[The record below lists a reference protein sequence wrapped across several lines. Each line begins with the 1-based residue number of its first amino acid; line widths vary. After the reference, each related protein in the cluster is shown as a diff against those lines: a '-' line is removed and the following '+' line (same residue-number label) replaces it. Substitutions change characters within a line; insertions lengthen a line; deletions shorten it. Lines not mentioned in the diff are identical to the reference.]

1 MRSHLCQPL
10 CPLGPAI
17 SAAPSKQEGF
27 LFGNTRGQRWKEGK
41 VQNQKDSQD
50 ITKQG
55 IPCVF
60 SMEMLL
66 VSQDGPLVPS
76 LEIHQMCLP
85 SPTTIPHTPKRQE
98 FVNQGLSVAHLSMAY
113 S

>member
-27 LFGNTRGQRWKEGK
+27 LFGNTRGQRWKEEK

-50 ITKQG
+50 ITG
-55 IPCVF
+55 NSLCVF
-60 SMEMLL
+60 YGD
-66 VSQDGPLVPS
+66 VACFPGWATGT
-76 LEIHQMCLP
+76 LP
-85 SPTTIPHTPKRQE
+85 
-98 FVNQGLSVAHLSMAY
+98 
-113 S
+113 